1 MDCDR
6 CKKDIKMATIPYI
19 EHEHRMYQAYQR
31 ELRLKIG
38 LIASNTIWVI
48 LFALKVGGII

>member
-19 EHEHRMYQAYQR
+19 EHEHRMYKAYQR
-31 ELRLKIG
+31 ESLLKIG

>member
-1 MDCDR
+1 MDCGR

-31 ELRLKIG
+31 ETRLKIG
-38 LIASNTIWVI
+38 LIVSNAIWVI
-48 LFALKVGGII
+48 LFALKVGGVI

>member
-38 LIASNTIWVI
+38 LIVSNAIWAI
-48 LFALKVGGII
+48 LFALKVGGVI

>member
-19 EHEHRMYQAYQR
+19 EHEHRMYKAYQR
-31 ELRLKIG
+31 ESRLKIG

-48 LFALKVGGII
+48 LFALKVGGVI